1 MNSAVLFP
9 AHLLSISE
17 RNEIGQNEVKHLFAL
32 VESNGGW
39 ENNMA
44 RGEKLDFL
52 KLANTTIHA
61 VTGPMNKCVQ
71 SFIDL

>member
-9 AHLLSISE
+9 AHLLSISQ
-17 RNEIGQNEVKHLFAL
+17 RNEIGQNEMKHLFAL

-44 RGEKLDFL
+44 RGKKLGFM
-52 KLANTTIHA
+52 KIANETIHA
-61 VTGPMNKCVQ
+61 VTGPMNKCV
-71 SFIDL
+71 

>member
-1 MNSAVLFP
+1 MNSAVIFP

-44 RGEKLDFL
+44 RGKKLGYEDSERNNSCCNR
-52 KLANTTIHA
+52 ADEQVRVVIH
-61 VTGPMNKCVQ
+61 
-71 SFIDL
+71 